1 MKGSVNKNKKTK
13 HRCMFVKE
21 IAHFLLFRKPSAF
34 LFDKKKKECKMQEM
48 SYPSEQRLFSLCFPF
63 YQI

>member
-1 MKGSVNKNKKTK
+1 
-13 HRCMFVKE
+13 MFVKE

-34 LFDKKKKECKMQEM
+34 LFEKKKKEYKMQEM
-48 SYPSEQRLFSLCFPF
+48 SSPSEQCHFSLCLPF

>member
-1 MKGSVNKNKKTK
+1 
-13 HRCMFVKE
+13 MFVKE

>member
-34 LFDKKKKECKMQEM
+34 LFDKKKKGVQDARNEL
-48 SYPSEQRLFSLCFPF
+48 P
-63 YQI
+63 I